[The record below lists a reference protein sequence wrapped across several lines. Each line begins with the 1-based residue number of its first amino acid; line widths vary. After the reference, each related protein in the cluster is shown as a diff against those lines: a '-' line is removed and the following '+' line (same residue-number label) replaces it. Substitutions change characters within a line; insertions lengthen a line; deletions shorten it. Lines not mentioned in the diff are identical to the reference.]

1 MKKIKTTYFLVFDRR
16 KNLRIRKRPTYMD
29 DGEFTIK
36 LDIIVADKFFRKPQL
51 FVNES
56 VEIKEEDLSQL
67 DVETSAAAVK

>member
-36 LDIIVADKFFRKPQL
+36 LDIIVADKFSSMRVSRSKRRTCP
-51 FVNES
+51 N
-56 VEIKEEDLSQL
+56 
-67 DVETSAAAVK
+67 